1 MKSIHQQ
8 QTLKRPLIAFT
19 VLFTSSIPISVNA
32 QLAEELQS
40 NIDIREAN
48 EITQWQSP
56 ETDLGDV
63 AGRLIDL
70 KGGREIIRNGGNR
83 NTIVTDGNHFRRIHQ
98 PGRGFGNYLSG
109 GYGAERVRPLPDAWK
124 IPMAEQMHREI
135 DHYGGGGDWRN
146 WERNPNK
153 MYNDYLNF

>member
-70 KGGREIIRNGGNR
+70 KGGREIKI
-83 NTIVTDGNHFRRIHQ
+83 
-98 PGRGFGNYLSG
+98 GR
-109 GYGAERVRPLPDAWK
+109 AHV
-124 IPMAEQMHREI
+124 
-135 DHYGGGGDWRN
+135 
-146 WERNPNK
+146 
-153 MYNDYLNF
+153 